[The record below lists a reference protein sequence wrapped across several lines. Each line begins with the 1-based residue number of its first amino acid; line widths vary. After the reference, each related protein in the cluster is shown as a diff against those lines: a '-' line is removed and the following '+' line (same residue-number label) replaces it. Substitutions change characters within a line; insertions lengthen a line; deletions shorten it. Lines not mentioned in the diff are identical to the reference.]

1 MAYIVD
7 PTSITKYGAKYL
19 RNADQNIRI
28 SYNKSLHELT
38 VPFKQLGVVP
48 FQYPFSLQYKY

>member
-19 RNADQNIRI
+19 RYADQNIRI
-28 SYNKSLHELT
+28 SNKSLHELT

-48 FQYPFSLQYKY
+48 FQYPFSLHCKY

>member
-19 RNADQNIRI
+19 RYADQNIRI
-28 SYNKSLHELT
+28 SNKSLHELT

-48 FQYPFSLQYKY
+48 FQYPFSLQCKY